1 MRNRHRRSPS
11 YTRPSMSVVTFLSDY
26 GLQDDFVG
34 VCHGVIARIAPRAR
48 ILEIELDGPV
58 RIEPAE

>member
-1 MRNRHRRSPS
+1 
-11 YTRPSMSVVTFLSDY
+11 MSVVTFLTDY

-48 ILEIELDGPV
+48 ILEIELDAPV